1 MPVEFTRTKLSG
13 WRGKKNRK
21 KLNSEVSVYFMQ
33 SFHSVEVSWQLLI
46 FPDKARASIIR
57 NISIKDMKKS

>member
-1 MPVEFTRTKLSG
+1 
-13 WRGKKNRK
+13 
-21 KLNSEVSVYFMQ
+21 MQ